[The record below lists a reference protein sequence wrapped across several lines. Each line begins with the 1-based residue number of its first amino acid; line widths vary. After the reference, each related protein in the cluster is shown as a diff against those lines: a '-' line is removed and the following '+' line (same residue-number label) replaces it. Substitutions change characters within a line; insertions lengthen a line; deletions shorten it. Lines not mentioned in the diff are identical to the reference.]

1 MKQMELRGKRVLVTG
16 AASGIGREV
25 AILAA
30 NDGARV
36 AMLDIN
42 VAGLEE
48 TKSLMSS
55 ASEVEIVS
63 VDLTKWESV
72 EQAVEKARQS
82 LGGFDAVC
90 NVAGWASTPG
100 RFWEQPMDA
109 WEKMIDINIW
119 SILYVT
125 RAVTP
130 TLVEQG
136 SGRIVNVASDAG
148 RVGSKGESVY
158 ASTKAFVIGLTKS
171 LAREMAPYQVAVNCV
186 CPGPTNTPLLRTNM
200 ATNPGLLEKMVK
212 AVPMRRMA
220 EPEDPALVV
229 AFFASDAAAYVTGQI
244 ISVSGGLTMAG

>member
-1 MKQMELRGKRVLVTG
+1 MKKMELRDKRVLVTG

-25 AILAA
+25 AVMAA

-36 AMLDIN
+36 ALLDIN
-42 VAGLEE
+42 TAGLEE
-48 TKSLMSS
+48 TKSMM
-55 ASEVEIVS
+55 AQDARAEIVQ
-63 VDLTKWESV
+63 VDLTDWESV
-72 EQAVEKARQS
+72 QAAVDKAKAF

-109 WEKMIDINIW
+109 WQKMVDINIW
-119 SILYVT
+119 SILYVS

-130 TLVEQG
+130 VLVEQG

-158 ASTKAFVIGLTKS
+158 ASTKAFVIGFTKS

-229 AFFASDAAAYVTGQI
+229 AFFASDATAYVTGQI
-244 ISVSGGLTMAG
+244 VSVSGGLTMAG

>member
-25 AILAA
+25 ATLAA

-42 VAGLEE
+42 AAGLEE
-48 TKSLMSS
+48 TRSLM
-55 ASEVEIVS
+55 APGAEVECIA
-63 VDLTKWESV
+63 VDLTNWDSV
-72 EQAVEKARQS
+72 QAAVARAKDF

-100 RFWEQPMDA
+100 RFWEQPMGD
-109 WEKMIDINIW
+109 WDKMVDINIW
-119 SILYVT
+119 SILHIS
-125 RAVTP
+125 RAVSP

-171 LAREMAPYQVAVNCV
+171 LAREMAPYQVSVNCV
-186 CPGPTNTPLLRTNM
+186 CPGPTNTPLLRANM
-200 ATNPGLLEKMVK
+200 ATNPSLLEKMVK

-244 ISVSGGLTMAG
+244 VSVSGGLTMAG